1 MQGLDPEL
9 AGRLGGLYQQLHR
22 DPELSLQERQTA
34 ARVTAALPST
44 GVEVTAGVGGTG
56 VVAVLRNGPGPV
68 VMLRAD
74 MDALPVAEDTG
85 LPYASTK
92 RIVDAAGLTVP
103 VAHACGHDMH
113 TTCLVG
119 AVELLLRAR
128 AEWSGT
134 VVAVFQPAEELACG
148 AQAMVND
155 GLFDRFPRPAI
166 VLSQHV
172 GPLPAGTI
180 GHGQGPLMAG
190 ADSVQVTLFGRGGHG
205 SRPEDTVDPVLMA
218 AAIVLRLQGVVARE
232 VASTERAV
240 VTVGRLQAGTKDNVI
255 PETAELGINMRS
267 YSTLVREQV
276 RAAIERIVRAEAA
289 ASNATRKPRFDWNL
303 STPVLVS
310 DPAATAI
317 TVAAFERQF
326 GTERSVPLPPLSASE
341 DVGTFGEAAGVP
353 TVYWLWGGVEPEVF
367 WDAISKGRMPPV
379 NHSPQFAPV
388 LEPTLTTG
396 VQAMTAAALC
406 WLETA

>member
-9 AGRLGGLYQQLHR
+9 AGRLGGLYQRLHR

-92 RIVDAAGLTVP
+92 RMVDAAGLTVP

-119 AVELLLRAR
+119 AVEPLLRAR

-180 GHGQGPLMAG
+180 GHGQGPVMAG
-190 ADSVQVTLFGRGGHG
+190 AVSVQVTLF
-205 SRPEDTVDPVLMA
+205 
-218 AAIVLRLQGVVARE
+218 
-232 VASTERAV
+232 
-240 VTVGRLQAGTKDNVI
+240 GRLQAGTKDNVI
-255 PETAELGINMRS
+255 PETAELGINMRT
-267 YSTLVREQV
+267 YSTLVRPGCPPSTGCGV
-276 RAAIERIVRAEAA
+276 GWSRRSSGMRSARAVCLRSTTPRSSPRC
-289 ASNATRKPRFDWNL
+289 SNRRL
-303 STPVLVS
+303 R
-310 DPAATAI
+310 PAC
-317 TVAAFERQF
+317 R
-326 GTERSVPLPPLSASE
+326 P
-341 DVGTFGEAAGVP
+341 
-353 TVYWLWGGVEPEVF
+353 
-367 WDAISKGRMPPV
+367 
-379 NHSPQFAPV
+379 
-388 LEPTLTTG
+388 
-396 VQAMTAAALC
+396 
-406 WLETA
+406 

>member
-1 MQGLDPEL
+1 VNVQGLDPEL
-9 AGRLGGLYQQLHR
+9 AGRLGGLYQQSHR

-92 RIVDAAGLTVP
+92 RTVDAAGLTVP

-232 VASTERAV
+232 VASTEQAV

-255 PETAELGINMRS
+255 PETAELGINMRT

-289 ASNATRKPRFDWNL
+289 ASNAIRHR
-303 STPVLVS
+303 
-310 DPAATAI
+310 
-317 TVAAFERQF
+317 
-326 GTERSVPLPPLSASE
+326 
-341 DVGTFGEAAGVP
+341 TFGAAAAPVRQRGRRHIRRGGWGAHRLLV
-353 TVYWLWGGVEPEVF
+353 VGWGGAEGLLGCDQQGPYASGQPPPAVRPGART
-367 WDAISKGRMPPV
+367 DAYDRHAGHDGRRL
-379 NHSPQFAPV
+379 V
-388 LEPTLTTG
+388 L
-396 VQAMTAAALC
+396 A
-406 WLETA
+406 